1 MQLSLN
7 VRSAKWVTNMEL
19 VSTDEIRCLQYKLI
33 NILGFHVNIVQMNKP
48 VLFKILPKDHFNWL
62 TLIFREN
69 D

>member
-19 VSTDEIRCLQYKLI
+19 VSSDEIRCPQYRLI

-48 VLFKILPKDHFNWL
+48 VLF
-62 TLIFREN
+62 
-69 D
+69 